1 MKLDLET
8 LKKITVG
15 AHAVTEDADG
25 FHFTRFT
32 DKQIAAWDALREDL
46 GERARYS
53 SGVNLDFHTNSK
65 TLKFLASTCTMY
77 DVCING
83 LLRESVNM
91 HAKRIAGEPATIKLC
106 DPLGDALDD
115 VRVTIYFPRGNDSVV
130 LPVLELDDGSYVK
143 PHEFDHKFL
152 FLGDS
157 ITAGCNAEH
166 HSFCYA
172 YSTARFFNAEAFN
185 QGVGGGVFDAPCL
198 EKTDFT
204 PDTVFVAFGTNDYHF
219 FETAE
224 QMERSARE
232 YMSKLKEIYSDSAKR
247 FFVISPIWRAEFG
260 IVCPMGTFKDAR
272 EIVARI
278 AREFDMVLIDGL
290 ELVPPIPEFYQDG
303 YLHPGDLGF
312 AQYTQNLLSKIV
324 KYF

>member
-1 MKLDLET
+1 MRLDPDT

-15 AHAVTEDADG
+15 AYKVTEEANG

-32 DKQIAAWDALREDL
+32 DRQIAAWDALREDL
-46 GERARYS
+46 GERSRYS

-65 TLKFLASTCTMY
+65 TLTFLASTCTMY

-83 LLRESVNM
+83 LLRTRVNM
-91 HAKRIAGEPATIKLC
+91 HAQRKLGEPAAINLC
-106 DPLGDALDD
+106 GPLGDALDD
-115 VRVTIYFPRGNDSVV
+115 VRVTIYFPRGNESVI
-130 LPVLELDDGSYVK
+130 LPVLELDDNSYVK

-172 YSTARFFNAEAFN
+172 YSTARFFNAEACN
-185 QGVGGGVFDAPCL
+185 LGVGGGVFDTSYL
-198 EKTDFT
+198 EKTDYA
-204 PDTVFVAFGTNDYHF
+204 PDTVFIAFGTNDYHF
-219 FETAE
+219 FETAAE
-224 QMERSARE
+224 METHTCEFLRTV
-232 YMSKLKEIYSDSAKR
+232 KEMYSDSAKR
-247 FFVISPIWRAEFG
+247 FFVISPIWRAEFD
-260 IVCPMGTFKDAR
+260 IVCPAGNLKSAR
-272 EIVARI
+272 DIVIRA
-278 AREFDMVLIDGL
+278 AKEFDMIHIDGL

-312 AQYTQNLLSKIV
+312 AQYTQNLLRKIV